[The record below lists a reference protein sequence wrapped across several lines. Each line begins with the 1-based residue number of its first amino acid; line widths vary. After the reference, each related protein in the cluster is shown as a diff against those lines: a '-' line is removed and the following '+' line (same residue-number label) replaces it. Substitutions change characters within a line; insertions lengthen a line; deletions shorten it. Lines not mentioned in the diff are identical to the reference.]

1 MDWSNVQNI
10 ANAFGG
16 ILVLVYACWM
26 IFNNVLSNFNIM
38 TKKRKEKQDQ
48 QKKLEDEKYQKYIED
63 TSDLV
68 LSKFTDSISGIETK
82 LDNLTA
88 SSNDLLRIRINDI
101 YYRYNHYKKILR
113 YDKENCAKLITDYET
128 QGGNSYVHDLW
139 AEICSWEVV
148 STWEEVISTQK

>member
-1 MDWSNVQNI
+1 
-10 ANAFGG
+10 
-16 ILVLVYACWM
+16 
-26 IFNNVLSNFNIM
+26 M
-38 TKKRKEKQDQ
+38 TKKRKERQDQ
-48 QKKLEDEKYQKYIED
+48 QKKIEDEKYQKYIED
-63 TSDLV
+63 SSNLV
-68 LSKFTDSISGIETK
+68 LSKFTGSISGLETK

-113 YDKENCAKLITDYET
+113 YDKENCAKLVKDYNT

-139 AEICSWEVV
+139 AEICTWEAV

>member
-68 LSKFTDSISGIETK
+68 LSKFTNSISGIETK
-82 LDNLTA
+82 LDNLTS

-101 YYRYNHYKKILR
+101 Y
-113 YDKENCAKLITDYET
+113 
-128 QGGNSYVHDLW
+128 
-139 AEICSWEVV
+139 
-148 STWEEVISTQK
+148 